1 MILEPRSSV
10 ILIFKP
16 DKVSTRKES
25 FRKVNL
31 VSELTV
37 FCEETEFCGKM
48 WVREGGHKKFK
59 KKNVLC
65 NKSRSK
71 KNNDFYPSKKEM
83 HPGKKKKEERESNSS
98 RLE

>member
-48 WVREGGHKKFK
+48 WVREGGHKK
-59 KKNVLC
+59 
-65 NKSRSK
+65 
-71 KNNDFYPSKKEM
+71 
-83 HPGKKKKEERESNSS
+83 
-98 RLE
+98 

>member
-1 MILEPRSSV
+1 M
-10 ILIFKP
+10 IFKP
-16 DKVSTRKES
+16 NKVSTRKES

-31 VSELTV
+31 VFELTV

-48 WVREGGHKKFK
+48 WVREGGHKKK
-59 KKNVLC
+59 KEEVLC

-83 HPGKKKKEERESNSS
+83 HPGKKKKKEKATAAAGVGVF
-98 RLE
+98 LKQC